1 MSSVSGWKDY
11 ETFAKVRKVQLFSLE
26 LQNMEL
32 KSRSVKLFCTIVETG
47 SLLSASNKIGLSPS
61 AASRMLS
68 QLEDRLGIKLFERG
82 NKQLTLSKE
91 GNNFYRVA
99 IEAMRAWKVL
109 EDYPTRQKSKRK
121 LLRTAVLA
129 RHCSDVI
136 LPAIT
141 KILKRHEKSLKVTLD
156 IHDNRDMYY
165 TKYSHPFD
173 IGFGTLLTEHDDLE
187 KRILAELPM
196 QLVVSNKNPL
206 ALKKSVNISD
216 YAEENF
222 IMLSHDMSER
232 KHTEAVH
239 PPLSEKQIVG
249 EISSTQV
256 ALRMV
261 KRNVGV
267 HITDSLAAI
276 SVSEDCT
283 AIPINHPLTIPFY
296 VFWPKSEKEL
306 SEEANEC
313 ITEIADSILNVGIP
327 LTEYGK
333 AYASKR
339 HPAP

>member
-1 MSSVSGWKDY
+1 
-11 ETFAKVRKVQLFSLE
+11 
-26 LQNMEL
+26 MEM
-32 KSRSVKLFCTIVETG
+32 KSRAVKLFCTIVETG

-68 QLEDRLGIKLFERG
+68 QLEDRIGIKLFERG
-82 NKQLTLSKE
+82 NKQLTLSEE

-99 IEAMRAWKVL
+99 LEAMRAWKVL
-109 EDYPTRQKSKRK
+109 EDYPTQQKTKRK
-121 LLRTAVLA
+121 VLRTAVLA

-141 KILKRHEKSLKVTLD
+141 KILKRHEKSLKVALD

-187 KRILAELPM
+187 KRVLAELPM
-196 QLVVSNKNPL
+196 RLVVSKKNKL
-206 ALKKSVNISD
+206 AEKDCVDLSD
-216 YAEENF
+216 YAKENF
-222 IMLSHDMSER
+222 IMLSYDMSER
-232 KHTEAVH
+232 KHTDCVH

-276 SVSEDCT
+276 SVSDDCQ

-296 VFWPKSEKEL
+296 VFWPKSEKAL
-306 SEEANEC
+306 SEEAKEC
-313 ITEIADSILNVGIP
+313 ITEIADSILRVGIP
-327 LTEYGK
+327 LTEYGQSF
-333 AYASKR
+333 ASKQYL
-339 HPAP
+339 